1 MKIRSG
7 QFIFD
12 GLQCLVFRSCRGTFV
27 RAIFFIKMPLRL
39 TRGLWER
46 ADILESFFD
55 CFNRRLLH
63 TPWQQKIMVPEFL
76 QLFLMT

>member
-1 MKIRSG
+1 
-7 QFIFD
+7 
-12 GLQCLVFRSCRGTFV
+12 V